1 MMVEARIELVP
12 DLDMQREPCVI
23 VILGRESSM
32 VNVVLSALEA
42 EASLSSGYYN
52 IKRSR

>member
-1 MMVEARIELVP
+1 MRVEARIEVVP
-12 DLDMQREPCVI
+12 DLDLQSVPCVI
-23 VILGRESSM
+23 MILGRESST

-42 EASLSSGYYN
+42 EGSLSSGYYN